1 MMRTVLRQALK
12 FCTCFTKSNK
22 REDDHDTS
30 GNQWRNDSRAL
41 KFFFK
46 TTTCN
51 DTLFIRQGASLKD
64 KREFVVE
71 KKYMDSRV
79 GRRYFTLDDSR
90 DIASL
95 STDSFVILTSH
106 ALFYVFLILAYILF

>member
-1 MMRTVLRQALK
+1 MTQAA
-12 FCTCFTKSNK
+12 
-22 REDDHDTS
+22 TS
-30 GNQWRNDSRAL
+30 GGTIHVLSSFSLKQQLVTILFLYVKAPVSKTSVSLSWRN
-41 KFFFK
+41 
-46 TTTCN
+46 
-51 DTLFIRQGASLKD
+51 
-64 KREFVVE
+64 
-71 KKYMDSRV
+71 MDSRV

>member
-1 MMRTVLRQALK
+1 MRTVLRQALK

-71 KKYMDSRV
+71 KYGFSC
-79 GRRYFTLDDSR
+79 RRYFTLDDSR